1 MQYGGLQ
8 LHFNRNASGQTA
20 NVWTIH
26 SAQTRLGLRSLA
38 NIIFSE
44 ISRPDE
50 PTNGGVAGVANQPCP
65 ITNTI
70 PVHVSQ

>member
-8 LHFNRNASGQTA
+8 RHLNRNASGQTA

-26 SAQTRLGLRSLA
+26 SAQTRLEQGSLA

-50 PTNGGVAGVANQPCP
+50 PTNGGVANQPCP